1 MTLQALLVSKDDNSA
16 DILSRVLAG
25 FAVAVERFSDPE
37 IALHRFAEQRFDS
50 LIVDFDEPEIATQLL
65 QTVAKPTT
73 GVLVTIALLS
83 NESNVREVLKTG
95 AKFILHKPF
104 TAEQAAAS
112 LRAATALLRRER
124 RCSIRVPVQAPVQ
137 LSLPGGDPIEGIML
151 DLSQT
156 GMDVL
161 AAQPLLPAALI
172 GLRFTLPDGSM
183 EVDAHGEVAWANP
196 NGQSGVRFLDLPA
209 AQLEALNVW
218 LLANS
223 PDVPPEEAE
232 PVSLCKLTDLSL
244 GGCYIETESPFP
256 EQALIDLCLKAAGM
270 EIHAEG
276 MVRVMHPA
284 SGMGVEFPS
293 RTSQQRQTVSSF
305 IEFLTSR
312 PGTMP
317 ELVISP
323 KLLFADE
330 AQFHHPETSSED
342 HLAEDHLPEDH
353 LEDPLLEL
361 LRTGQSLTRD
371 QFLAELHRQRNSEP
385 VASS

>member
-1 MTLQALLVSKDDNSA
+1 MTLQALLVSKDDNAA

-25 FAVAVERFSDPE
+25 FAVAVERFSEPE
-37 IALHRFAEQRFDS
+37 IALHRLSEQRFDS
-50 LIVDFDEPEIATQLL
+50 LIVDFDEPEVATQLL
-65 QTVAKPTT
+65 QTVTKPKT

-83 NESNVREVLKTG
+83 DESSVREVLKTG

-124 RCSIRVPVQAPVQ
+124 RCAVRVPVQAPVQ
-137 LSLPGGDPIEGIML
+137 ISLPGGGPIEGIML

-196 NGQSGVRFLDLPA
+196 NGQTGVRFLDLPA
-209 AQLEALNVW
+209 AQLESLNTW
-218 LLANS
+218 LVANS
-223 PDVPPEEAE
+223 PEVPPEEAD
-232 PVSLCKLTDLSL
+232 PVSVCKLTDLSL
-244 GGCYIETESPFP
+244 GGCYVETESPFP

-293 RTSQQRQTVSSF
+293 RTSEQRQTVSSF

-330 AQFHHPETSSED
+330 AQFHHTETS
-342 HLAEDHLPEDH
+342 AEDH

-361 LRTGQSLTRD
+361 LRTGHSLTRD
-371 QFLAELHRQRNSEP
+371 QFLAELHRQRNSEA

>member
-16 DILSRVLAG
+16 DILSRTLAG
-25 FAVAVERFSDPE
+25 FAVAVERFSEPE
-37 IALHRFAEQRFDS
+37 IALHRLAEQRFDS
-50 LIVDFDEPEIATQLL
+50 LIVDFDQPEVATQLL
-65 QTVAKPTT
+65 QSVTKPKT

-83 NESNVREVLKTG
+83 NESSVREVLKTG

-124 RCSIRVPVQAPVQ
+124 RCAYRVPVQAPVQ
-137 LSLPGGDPIEGIML
+137 LSLPGGDSIEGIML

-172 GLRFTLPDGSM
+172 GLRFTLPDGSV
-183 EVDAHGEVAWANP
+183 EIDAHGEVAWANP
-196 NGQSGVRFLDLPA
+196 NGQSGVRFLDIPPE
-209 AQLEALNVW
+209 QVEPLNAW
-218 LLANS
+218 LQANS
-223 PDVPPEEAE
+223 PEEPPEEAD
-232 PVSLCKLTDLSL
+232 PVSVCKLTDLSL
-244 GGCYIETESPFP
+244 GGCYVETESPFP
-256 EQALIDLCLKAAGM
+256 EQALIDLCLKAGGM

-293 RTSQQRQTVSSF
+293 RTPEQRQTVASF

-330 AQFHHPETSSED
+330 AQFQNTEVSS
-342 HLAEDHLPEDH
+342 EDH

-361 LRTGQSLTRD
+361 LRNGQSLTRE
-371 QFLAELHRQRNSEP
+371 QFRAELQRQRNPEAVTS
-385 VASS
+385 

>member
-1 MTLQALLVSKDDNSA
+1 MALQALLVSKDDNSA

-25 FAVAVERFSDPE
+25 FAVAVERFSEPE

-50 LIVDFDEPEIATQLL
+50 LIVDFDEPEVATQLL
-65 QTVAKPTT
+65 QTVTKPTT

-83 NESNVREVLKTG
+83 NESCVREVLKTG

-104 TAEQAAAS
+104 TAELAAAS

-124 RCSIRVPVQAPVQ
+124 RSSVRVPVQAPVQ

-151 DLSQT
+151 DLSQS

-161 AAQPLLPAALI
+161 AAQPLFPAALI
-172 GLRFTLPDGSM
+172 GLRFTLPASSM

-209 AQLEALNVW
+209 AQLEALNAW
-218 LLANS
+218 LMVNS
-223 PDVPPEEAE
+223 PEVPPEEAE
-232 PVSLCKLTDLSL
+232 PVSVCKLTDLSL

-293 RTSQQRQTVSSF
+293 RTSEQRQTVSSF

-330 AQFHHPETSSED
+330 AQFQHTETS
-342 HLAEDHLPEDH
+342 AEDH

-385 VASS
+385 VASN